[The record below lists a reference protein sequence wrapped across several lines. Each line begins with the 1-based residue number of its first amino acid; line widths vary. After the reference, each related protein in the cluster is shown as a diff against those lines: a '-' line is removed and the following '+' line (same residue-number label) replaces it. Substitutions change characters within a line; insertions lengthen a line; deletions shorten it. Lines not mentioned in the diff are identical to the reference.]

1 MTKRNA
7 LDENPYAGWKLA
19 LLVAF
24 MACAGFGADV
34 TIPSTYDEASGKWIG
49 DVVALTNALKNV
61 VKNQTIT
68 LSKGEY
74 DLSVLA
80 EAPMVS
86 DAGGYG
92 TALIGTGAEKVTI
105 RGETGN
111 PKDVVLD
118 GTGANNRLIYIYGA
132 NAGVMNV
139 TIRGGHFAGA
149 ECARYNYRNGG
160 GVVFASE
167 GAFVSN
173 CIFTACYSER
183 AGGAASGPYNTHRGR
198 VIDCLLFGN
207 STGHVGGGAIAN
219 CAFVSGCT
227 VVSNILSTS
236 SSVDFG
242 GGGIKDATVV
252 TNCYIAYNY
261 SKGLGGGVFNCANVY
276 DTVIE
281 HNVADKSVGNDTGSG
296 GAYGG
301 KFHGCTFRDNCAA
314 SVSGAALMENCIVE
328 DGCVNCHTN
337 LNCVFRNLHNS
348 SSYVWAKENV
358 QYPDGVSVLSLYGFN
373 GVELMRNCLITGCE
387 WGYGSGKTVNLSLFT
402 NVIGRVENCTI
413 ADNAYY
419 HFGSGF
425 KSGAAF
431 VNCAIVRNTLDD
443 GTTPSDVPLF
453 ESTQFCFSNCVWN
466 VTGTRGATVVRD
478 ADYADGD
485 CWVLGAGVSPKFLGR
500 GECPYTP
507 KCFSPLR
514 ERGMVLDWMAEA
526 TDLAG
531 NPRLRDGKV
540 DIGCYQC
547 WLDPIGFSLS
557 IR

>member
-1 MTKRNA
+1 MRRVGQKGRVSR
-7 LDENPYAGWKLA
+7 KIA

-24 MACAGFGADV
+24 AACAGFGADV
-34 TIPSTYDEASGKWIG
+34 TIPSTYDAETDTWIG

-68 LSKGEY
+68 LSKGVY

-80 EAPMVS
+80 ESPMVT

-92 TALIGTGAEKVTI
+92 TALIRTGAEKVTI
-105 RGETGN
+105 RGETDD

-118 GTGANNRLIYIYGA
+118 GTGANTRLIYISGA

-139 TIRGGHFAGA
+139 TIRGGRFTGD

-207 STGHVGGGAIAN
+207 STGAVGGGAIAN

-227 VVSNILSTS
+227 VVSNIELGASGAAY
-236 SSVDFG
+236 G
-242 GGGIKDATVV
+242 GGGIKDASVV
-252 TNCYIAYNY
+252 TNCYVAYNY
-261 SKGLGGGVFNCANVY
+261 TKGVGGGIFNCANVY

-281 HNVADKSVGNDTGSG
+281 HNVADAYVGIDNCGSG

-314 SVSGAALMENCIVE
+314 SVCGAILMENCIVE
-328 DGCVNCHTN
+328 DGRVNCRTN

-348 SSYVWAKENV
+348 PSYVWAKENV
-358 QYPDGVSVLSLYGFN
+358 HYPDGKSVQSRYGFY

-387 WGYGSGKTVNLSLFT
+387 WGYGSGKNVNLALFN
-402 NVIGRVENCTI
+402 NVTGSVENCTI
-413 ADNAYY
+413 ADNSYFY
-419 HFGSGF
+419 FGADF

-443 GTTPSDVPLF
+443 GSTPSDVPLF
-453 ESTQFCFSNCVWN
+453 ESTRFCFSNCVWN
-466 VTGTRGATVVRD
+466 VTGTRGETVVRD
-478 ADYADGD
+478 ADYADGG
-485 CWVLGAGVSPKFLGR
+485 CIEFGAGVSPMFLNH
-500 GECPYTP
+500 GEHPYTP
-507 KCFSPLR
+507 RFFSPLR
-514 ERGMVLDWMAEA
+514 SRGLVLDWMADGN
-526 TDLAG
+526 DLAG

-540 DIGCYQC
+540 DVGCCQC
-547 WLDPIGFSLS
+547 WLDPVGTMFS